1 MKRYNQ
7 YIILLLLVL
16 FLTGCKA
23 EKEKEGEAKI
33 EKKDKAPSSI
43 SDFSQGLQEILNYVE
58 EIEKILDDSDIKMNE
73 EKIKEAKKNRED
85 EKSPKKEEEKDEDK
99 EKDEEMQEEKEKSNK
114 ILEIWTD
121 MDKKIEDIHN
131 KWNLYGVE
139 GIKKG
144 ISINEKDKLEE
155 RLNSLTKAIEERNI
169 TNIYEYGS
177 QTMLELE
184 FVFQLYK
191 DEIKG
196 STNKIKY
203 YTYQSYLKAM
213 EGRNTQAQNLLDDLS
228 QDLNQIRTKLE
239 KDEEKIKVIDR
250 LKLSIDSMKV
260 GLKEKSPKLYRIK
273 KDIIIK
279 NINELEK

>member
-1 MKRYNQ
+1 MKRYKG
-7 YIILLLLVL
+7 YIVLILIVL
-16 FLTGCKA
+16 FLTGCKS
-23 EKEKEGEAKI
+23 EKEKETKI

-43 SDFSQGLQEILNYVE
+43 SDFSGGLQDILNDVE

-73 EKIKEAKKNRED
+73 EKIKEDNKDKSNSKKSKNEETDTDKDED
-85 EKSPKKEEEKDEDK
+85 EKKD
-99 EKDEEMQEEKEKSNK
+99 QEKEKEK
-114 ILEIWTD
+114 KLLEIWTNI
-121 MDKKIEDIHN
+121 DKKIENIHN
-131 KWNLYGVE
+131 KWDLYGVE

-144 ISINEKDKLEE
+144 ISINDKDKIEGK
-155 RLNSLTKAIEERNI
+155 LNSLTKAIEERNI

-184 FVFQLYK
+184 PIFLLYK

-196 STNKIKY
+196 NTNKIKY

-213 EGRNTQAQNLLDDLS
+213 EGRSTQAQQLLDVLS

-239 KDEEKIKVIDR
+239 KDEDKIKILDR
-250 LKLSIDSMKV
+250 LKLSVDSMKV